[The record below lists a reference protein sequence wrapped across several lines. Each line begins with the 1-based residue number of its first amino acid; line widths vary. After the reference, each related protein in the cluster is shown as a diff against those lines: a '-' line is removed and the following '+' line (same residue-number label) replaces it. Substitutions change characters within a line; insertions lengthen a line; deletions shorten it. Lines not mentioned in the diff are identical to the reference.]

1 VLRSSED
8 NITLQNGGGEPVMIG
23 REDESADLDGLTGT
37 STSPQNI
44 SVRRENLRVS
54 KQGRSLSSGRSA
66 TKVGVYQIK
75 FELPCGTKE
84 IVVKVR

>member
-1 VLRSSED
+1 
-8 NITLQNGGGEPVMIG
+8 MIG

-44 SVRRENLRVS
+44 SVRRENLEGVKTRAIFVV
-54 KQGRSLSSGRSA
+54 RSISD
-66 TKVGVYQIK
+66 KVGVYQIK